1 PGAARHPRGRH
12 AARLRAPARLDLL
25 RRDPGLRLLPRGRGP
40 ARAGRR
46 GPVGLPDGDVGGV
59 HGAHGPAADARGA
72 TLLSAPVGPMAR
84 RGYLTM
90 AVGRPRYLEM
100 AVDMV
105 LSLRGHT
112 DHPIA
117 LAADEPLAARARERY
132 PRVFDEVTL
141 VPQRFLDGRAIK
153 YGSAAA
159 SPFEETTFVDS
170 DCLVLGSLEY
180 LWAGLDGS
188 DVAMLGELLTE
199 RDNENHH
206 GFMTRRLMRRFG
218 LDRYLKT
225 NSGVFCFRTGPARA
239 VMDQCLDTYLNEVR
253 PKLRGGVLRGGWVGD
268 EIGFG
273 VVGGRLRLGTLPLP
287 HAMYWPQEF
296 AALDL

>member
-1 PGAARHPRGRH
+1 
-12 AARLRAPARLDLL
+12 
-25 RRDPGLRLLPRGRGP
+25 
-40 ARAGRR
+40 
-46 GPVGLPDGDVGGV
+46 
-59 HGAHGPAADARGA
+59 
-72 TLLSAPVGPMAR
+72 MAR

-141 VPQRFLDGRAIK
+141 VPRRFLDGRAIK

-296 AALDL
+296 AALDLDRPAKPLLHFIWPPSPPVLERLLRDVERRRAEAGVPSGGHEHWLGEVESLRKMARRRRMLERLRIWKTRV